1 VCKRDNRR
9 GGGPLFRVSA
19 RPGLLR
25 VFSTTFRYALI
36 SLLELAGGEETL
48 QAGIIA
54 RRHGLSVHYLAV
66 VLRDLRRQ
74 GLIDSQKGNRG
85 GYRLLR
91 PAEEIN
97 LLHLYRSLAGASSDE
112 DLSEV
117 ADDGVS
123 RLTGAQGWLQQ
134 LAERWAGDLGATT
147 LADVCRWDSAVAD
160 TTKPGEG

>member
-1 VCKRDNRR
+1 M
-9 GGGPLFRVSA
+9 
-19 RPGLLR
+19 
-25 VFSTTFRYALI
+25 FSTTFRYALI

-48 QAGIIA
+48 QAGTIA

-97 LLHLYRSLAGASSDE
+97 LLHLYRSLAGSSSDE
-112 DLSEV
+112 DTAV
-117 ADDGVS
+117 ASKGGDGDS
-123 RLTGAQGWLQQ
+123 PLAGAQGWLQQ
-134 LAERWAGDLGATT
+134 LAERWARDLGATT
-147 LADVCRWDSAVAD
+147 LADVCRWDASETD
-160 TTKPGEG
+160 TPSREG

>member
-1 VCKRDNRR
+1 M
-9 GGGPLFRVSA
+9 
-19 RPGLLR
+19 
-25 VFSTTFRYALI
+25 FSTTFRYALI

-112 DLSEV
+112 DSAV
-117 ADDGVS
+117 TSDAGDGHTP
-123 RLTGAQGWLQQ
+123 LGGAQGWLQQ

>member
-1 VCKRDNRR
+1 
-9 GGGPLFRVSA
+9 
-19 RPGLLR
+19 

-36 SLLELAGGEETL
+36 SLLELAGDEQTL

-91 PAEEIN
+91 PADEIN
-97 LLHLYRSLAGASSDE
+97 LLHLYRSLAGASGEEETSPGMP
-112 DLSEV
+112 EV
-117 ADDGVS
+117 EGGRS
-123 RLTGAQGWLQQ
+123 RLGGAQGWLQQ
-134 LAERWAGDLGATT
+134 QADRWATDLGSTT
-147 LADVCRWDSAVAD
+147 LADVCRWDEALAN
-160 TTKPGEG
+160 TTANTTSNTTVNMTRPGDG

>member
-1 VCKRDNRR
+1 M
-9 GGGPLFRVSA
+9 
-19 RPGLLR
+19 
-25 VFSTTFRYALI
+25 FSTTFRYALI

-97 LLHLYRSLAGASSDE
+97 LLHLYRSLAGASGEEESSGASEGDE
-112 DLSEV
+112 
-117 ADDGVS
+117 GRS
-123 RLTGAQGWLQQ
+123 RLGGAQGWLQQ
-134 LAERWAGDLGATT
+134 LAERWATDLGATT
-147 LADVCRWDSAVAD
+147 LADVCRWDAALAN
-160 TTKPGEG
+160 TTANMTRPGDG

>member
-1 VCKRDNRR
+1 M
-9 GGGPLFRVSA
+9 
-19 RPGLLR
+19 
-25 VFSTTFRYALI
+25 FSTTFRYALI

-97 LLHLYRSLAGASSDE
+97 LLHLYRSLAGASSDV
-112 DLSEV
+112 DTAV
-117 ADDGVS
+117 AFDARNGHPPPG
-123 RLTGAQGWLQQ
+123 GAQGWLQQ

-147 LADVCRWDSAVAD
+147 LADVCRWDASVAD
-160 TTKPGEG
+160 TTKPGDG

>member
-1 VCKRDNRR
+1 M
-9 GGGPLFRVSA
+9 
-19 RPGLLR
+19 
-25 VFSTTFRYALI
+25 FSTTFRYALI

-97 LLHLYRSLAGASSDE
+97 LLQLYRSLAGASNE
-112 DLSEV
+112 EETG
-117 ADDGVS
+117 AGQAEGDGEA
-123 RLTGAQGWLQQ
+123 RLGGAQGWLQQ
-134 LAERWAGDLGATT
+134 LAERWARDLGATT
-147 LADVCRWDSAVAD
+147 LADVCRWDAALAD
-160 TTKPGEG
+160 TTKPGDG

>member
-1 VCKRDNRR
+1 M
-9 GGGPLFRVSA
+9 
-19 RPGLLR
+19 
-25 VFSTTFRYALI
+25 FSTTFRYALI
-36 SLLELAGGEETL
+36 SLLELAAGEETL

-97 LLHLYRSLAGASSDE
+97 LLHLYRSLAGASGQEESAGGHE
-112 DLSEV
+112 AGGE
-117 ADDGVS
+117 GS
-123 RLTGAQGWLQQ
+123 RLGGAQGWLQAV
-134 LAERWAGDLGATT
+134 AERWATDLGATT
-147 LADVCRWDSAVAD
+147 LADVYRWDQTLAD
-160 TTKPGEG
+160 TTKPGDG